1 MTQGPLIVIDLLF
14 VDDSLRTTASY
25 LPSPAKVDL
34 QPPSSPHH
42 SRCSALAVVPS
53 YPTLDGLRAV
63 RRDNATDVEGVG
75 GGVMLLLTAKRG
87 CRPADRRSR

>member
-14 VDDSLRTTASY
+14 VDDSPRTTASY

-34 QPPSSPHH
+34 QPPSSPHD
-42 SRCSALAVVPS
+42 SRCSAPAVVPS

-63 RRDNATDVEGVG
+63 RRDNATDVEGEG